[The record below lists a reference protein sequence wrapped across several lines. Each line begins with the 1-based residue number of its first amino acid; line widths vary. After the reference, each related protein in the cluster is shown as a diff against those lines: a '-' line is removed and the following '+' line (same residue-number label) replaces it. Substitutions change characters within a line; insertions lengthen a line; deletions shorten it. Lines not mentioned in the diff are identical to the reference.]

1 MENHSS
7 EVNRKSEKRRK
18 FNWIGHTLCEET
30 GAIEKT
36 TFDWNPQV
44 YRIQVYRRGRPKRT
58 WRSTIEDEIRNTK
71 K

>member
-44 YRIQVYRRGRPKRT
+44 YRIQVYRYIEEVGRRERG
-58 WRSTIEDEIRNTK
+58 EVQ
-71 K
+71 